1 MDMSLK
7 DLQLERE
14 YRSFQSDIVNEFYIP
29 ALKNAVLYQRAV
41 GFFSSSALNLISNGI
56 NEICKNNGK
65 IQIIASPK
73 LSEDDIDEIKKGYA
87 ERKIIEQALI
97 REISE
102 PKTKDEERNLSFIAK
117 LIAENYLDIK
127 IALVTSKSQ
136 IAMYHEKVGI
146 ISDIEGNS
154 IAFSGSM
161 NESENA
167 FFDNYESFDVFCS
180 WTSDN
185 ERVEDKKRSFNSIWN
200 DYEPGVKTITF
211 PNAAKQ
217 RLLYYYK
224 NIHQDALNYNR
235 ETEPSKESKDFFLPE
250 NLEIREYQETA
261 IKKWEENKF
270 VGIFDMATGTGKT
283 LTALASAEHL
293 YRANK
298 NRLAIIIVVPYQH
311 LVTQWMEDLTLFG
324 LDPIVGYSASPQK
337 HWKKRLNDD
346 IIAFNLNIKNC
357 LCFIT
362 TNATFCSKYI
372 KSEIEKLENDTLI
385 IVDEAHNMGAINA
398 RNYLPENVQYR
409 LALSATID
417 RHNDEIGTDILY
429 KYFQKKCIIYSLSD
443 AINNGYLTEYYYY
456 PTIVTL
462 NSNELDNYIS
472 ISNQI
477 AKSIKKKNNKVILT
491 ESARSLLIK
500 RSRIVA
506 GAIDK
511 IDKLK
516 KEILPYKDKNHI
528 LVYCGTANLSDDN
541 SSQDIENEISQIDYV
556 CEILGNEI
564 EMRVGRFTSKETVN
578 EREIIKEK
586 FSKGDMLQVLVAI
599 KCLDEGVNIPSIE
612 TAFILASSTN
622 PKEYIQR
629 RGRVLR
635 KYPGKKYAEIYDF
648 VTLPCA
654 IEDVDNMPEKI
665 LKSSK
670 GLVKNEIIRM
680 LDFYEN
686 SENPSHTNELILKL
700 KYTFGITE
708 KELKGENEYA
718 I

>member
-1 MDMSLK
+1 MSLR
-7 DLQLERE
+7 DLQLKRE
-14 YRSFQSDIVNEFYIP
+14 YRSFQNDIVNEFYIP
-29 ALKNAVLYQRAV
+29 TLKNAVLYQRAV
-41 GFFSSSALNLISNGI
+41 GFFSSSALKLISNGI

-73 LSEDDIDEIKKGYA
+73 LSEDDINEIKKGYA

-97 REISE
+97 REICD
-102 PKTKDEERNLSFIAK
+102 PKTEEEERKLSFIAK

-146 ISDIEGNS
+146 ISDVDGNS

-167 FFDNYESFDVFCS
+167 FFNNYESFDVFCS
-180 WTSDN
+180 WTNDS
-185 ERVEDKKRSFNSIWN
+185 ERVDDKKRSFESVWN
-200 DYEPGVKTITF
+200 DYEPGIKTITF
-211 PNAAKQ
+211 PDAAKQ

-224 NIHQDALNYNR
+224 SIKKDTLNTNSEEALS
-235 ETEPSKESKDFFLPE
+235 EEKKDFFLPGNFE
-250 NLEIREYQETA
+250 TREYQKTA
-261 IKKWEENKF
+261 IEKWEENQF

-283 LTALASAEHL
+283 LTALSSAEYL
-293 YRANK
+293 YRQNK
-298 NRLAIIIVVPYQH
+298 KRLATIIVVPYQH
-311 LVTQWMEDLTLFG
+311 LVTQWLEDITLFG
-324 LDPIVGYSASPQK
+324 LDPVVGYSASPQK
-337 HWKKRLNDD
+337 NWKKRLDD
-346 IIAFNLNIKNC
+346 EIIAFNLQVKNC

-362 TNATFCSKYI
+362 TNATFCSKYV

-385 IVDEAHNMGAINA
+385 IVDEAHNMGASNA
-398 RNYLPENVQYR
+398 RNYLPENVKYR

-417 RHNDEIGTDILY
+417 RHNDEAGTNVLY
-429 KYFQKKCIIYSLSD
+429 KYFQKKCITYSLSD
-443 AINNGYLTEYYYY
+443 AIKNGFLTKYFYY
-456 PTIVTL
+456 PVIVTL
-462 NSNELDNYIS
+462 NPNELDNYIA

-477 AKSIKKKNNKVILT
+477 AKNLKKKNNKIILT
-491 ESARSLLIK
+491 ENAKSLLIK

-511 IDKLK
+511 IDKLR
-516 KEILPYKDKNHI
+516 KEIIPYKNRNHI
-528 LVYCGTANLSDDN
+528 LVYCGTANISDDN
-541 SSQDIENEISQIDYV
+541 PIEEVDKEISQIDYV
-556 CEILGNEI
+556 CEILGNEMG
-564 EMRVGRFTSKETVN
+564 MRVGRFTSKETVN

-586 FSKGDMLQVLVAI
+586 FSKGDMLRVLVAI

-635 KYPGKKYAEIYDF
+635 KYPGKKYAEIFDF
-648 VTLPCA
+648 ITLPCD
-654 IEDVDNMPEKI
+654 IDEVENLPEKI

-670 GLVKNEIIRM
+670 GLVKNEITRM

-686 SENPSHTNELILKL
+686 SENPSHTSELILKL
-700 KYTFGITE
+700 KYAFNITE
-708 KELKGENEYA
+708 EELKGENEYV

>member
-224 NIHQDALNYNR
+224 NIHQDA
-235 ETEPSKESKDFFLPE
+235 
-250 NLEIREYQETA
+250 
-261 IKKWEENKF
+261 
-270 VGIFDMATGTGKT
+270 
-283 LTALASAEHL
+283 
-293 YRANK
+293 
-298 NRLAIIIVVPYQH
+298 
-311 LVTQWMEDLTLFG
+311 
-324 LDPIVGYSASPQK
+324 
-337 HWKKRLNDD
+337 
-346 IIAFNLNIKNC
+346 
-357 LCFIT
+357 
-362 TNATFCSKYI
+362 
-372 KSEIEKLENDTLI
+372 
-385 IVDEAHNMGAINA
+385 
-398 RNYLPENVQYR
+398 
-409 LALSATID
+409 
-417 RHNDEIGTDILY
+417 
-429 KYFQKKCIIYSLSD
+429 
-443 AINNGYLTEYYYY
+443 
-456 PTIVTL
+456 
-462 NSNELDNYIS
+462 
-472 ISNQI
+472 
-477 AKSIKKKNNKVILT
+477 
-491 ESARSLLIK
+491 
-500 RSRIVA
+500 
-506 GAIDK
+506 
-511 IDKLK
+511 
-516 KEILPYKDKNHI
+516 
-528 LVYCGTANLSDDN
+528 
-541 SSQDIENEISQIDYV
+541 
-556 CEILGNEI
+556 
-564 EMRVGRFTSKETVN
+564 
-578 EREIIKEK
+578 
-586 FSKGDMLQVLVAI
+586 
-599 KCLDEGVNIPSIE
+599 
-612 TAFILASSTN
+612 
-622 PKEYIQR
+622 
-629 RGRVLR
+629 
-635 KYPGKKYAEIYDF
+635 
-648 VTLPCA
+648 
-654 IEDVDNMPEKI
+654 
-665 LKSSK
+665 
-670 GLVKNEIIRM
+670 
-680 LDFYEN
+680 
-686 SENPSHTNELILKL
+686 
-700 KYTFGITE
+700 
-708 KELKGENEYA
+708 
-718 I
+718 

>member
-1 MDMSLK
+1 MEMSLR

-14 YRSFQSDIVNEFYIP
+14 YRSFQNDIVNEFYIP
-29 ALKNAVLYQRAV
+29 TLKNAVLYQRAV
-41 GFFSSSALNLISNGI
+41 GFFSSAALTLISNGI

-73 LSEDDIDEIKKGYA
+73 LSDDDINEIKKGYA

-97 REISE
+97 REICE
-102 PKTKDEERNLSFIAK
+102 PRTKEEEHKLSFIAK

-146 ISDIEGNS
+146 ISDAEGNS

-167 FFDNYESFDVFCS
+167 FFNNYESFDVFCS
-180 WTSDN
+180 WTSDD
-185 ERVEDKKRSFNSIWN
+185 ERVKDKKRSFNSVWN
-200 DYEPGVKTITF
+200 DYEPGVKTIAF
-211 PNAAKQ
+211 PDAVKQ
-217 RLLYYYK
+217 RLLYYYNNTQK
-224 NIHQDALNYNR
+224 GGINFSG
-235 ETEPSKESKDFFLPE
+235 ETELSEEKKNFSLPE
-250 NLEIREYQETA
+250 NLEIRDYQEAA

-270 VGIFDMATGTGKT
+270 IGIFDMATGTGKT

-293 YRANK
+293 HRLNK
-298 NRLAIIIVVPYQH
+298 NRLALIIVVPYQH
-311 LVTQWMEDLTLFG
+311 LVTQWIEDITLFG
-324 LDPIVGYSASPQK
+324 LDPIVGYSASSQK
-337 HWKKRLNDD
+337 NWKKKLDD
-346 IIAFNLNIKNC
+346 EIIAFNLKVKNC

-362 TNATFCSKYI
+362 TNATFCSKYV
-372 KSEIEKLENDTLI
+372 KSEIEKLDNDTLI

-398 RNYLPENVQYR
+398 RNYLPKNVKYR

-429 KYFQKKCIIYSLSD
+429 KYFQKKCITYSLTD
-443 AINNGYLTEYYYY
+443 AINNGYLTKYFYY
-456 PTIVTL
+456 PIIVTL
-462 NSNELDNYIS
+462 TPNELDNYIS

-477 AKSIKKKNNKVILT
+477 AKNIRKKNNKVVLT
-491 ESARSLLIK
+491 ESAKSLLIK

-516 KEILPYKDKNHI
+516 KEITPYKDKNHI
-528 LVYCGTANLSDDN
+528 LVYCGTANLCDDDR
-541 SSQDIENEISQIDYV
+541 SQDVEREISQIDYV
-556 CEILGNEI
+556 CEVLGNEI
-564 EMRVGRFTSKETVN
+564 GMRVGRFTSKETID
-578 EREIIKEK
+578 EREVIKEK
-586 FSKGDMLQVLVAI
+586 FSKGDMLRALVAI

-648 VTLPCA
+648 VTLPCS
-654 IEDVDNMPEKI
+654 IDDVHNMPEKI

-670 GLVKNEIIRM
+670 GLVKNEIVRM

-686 SENPSHTNELILKL
+686 SENPSDTNELILKL

-708 KELKGENEYA
+708 KELKGENEYV